1 MLRLITRVTR
11 TVFVALALVSVQAA
25 GGSAASGE
33 KERRV
38 ALVIGNSN
46 YEFARQLPNARNDAD
61 TMTVTLERLNF
72 QVFSGRDLKLAEMK
86 SLIGRFQYE
95 AKTADVALIYFAG
108 HGVQFGTENKL
119 LAVDASTLGKPSST
133 AQNLYTNTY
142 DLTAMV
148 AAAQPAQGLSIVFLD
163 ACRDNPLEPK
173 PMVTR
178 GRNLSEPDGSSV
190 AVSGGLIPFKAVGEA
205 FIAFATEPGKAA
217 ADGDGFNSPFTK
229 SLLKHLDTADQTI
242 DQMMKRVRAD
252 VMGDTATKQIPWTN
266 VSMTREFMFN
276 PNGQFSKVIGQNF
289 NPVVAPKSVAPKL
302 TEQCE
307 TKFFE
312 ARSRDDKVIALSSF
326 LETCG
331 THSRAEEAKR
341 LRELAHD
348 NEMCDRV
355 LKAPTSRLKLR
366 NYLDDNP
373 QGGCAAEVRNILGN
387 QVAISPDRS
396 FVPAPPTAPVRPV
409 PAPAPVAPKAMPAPV
424 PLPASE
430 ITMKILQNR
439 WVEGSGYSMFRES
452 SQDACFRRCEL
463 DSRCRMAE
471 FYFGREDGGRKCN
484 LFDHEKIA
492 RAASKEG
499 HVAIKKGH

>member
-1 MLRLITRVTR
+1 MLLFVTR
-11 TVFVALALVSVQAA
+11 FSRLVILALALVSVQAT

-119 LAVDASTLGKPSST
+119 LAVDASTLGKPSGT

-178 GRNLSEPDGSSV
+178 GRNLSEPDGPSV
-190 AVSGGLIPFKAVGEA
+190 AVSGGLIPVKAVGEA

-276 PNGQFSKVIGQNF
+276 PNGQFSKVNGQNF
-289 NPVVAPKSVAPKL
+289 NPGVPPKLVEPKL

-326 LETCG
+326 IETCG
-331 THSRAEEAKR
+331 SHPRVEDAKR
-341 LRELAHD
+341 LRESAHD

-355 LKAPTSRLKLR
+355 LKAPTSRSRLR
-366 NYLDDNP
+366 NYLDDHP
-373 QGGCAAEVRNILGN
+373 QGGCAAEVRNIL
-387 QVAISPDRS
+387 QVAVAPDRS
-396 FVPAPPTAPVRPV
+396 FVPPTPTAPIRTA
-409 PAPAPVAPKAMPAPV
+409 PAPAPVAPVKAVPAPAAT
-424 PLPASE
+424 PTSE
-430 ITMKILQNR
+430 ISMKILQNR

-471 FYFGREDGGRKCN
+471 FYFGREDGGKKCN